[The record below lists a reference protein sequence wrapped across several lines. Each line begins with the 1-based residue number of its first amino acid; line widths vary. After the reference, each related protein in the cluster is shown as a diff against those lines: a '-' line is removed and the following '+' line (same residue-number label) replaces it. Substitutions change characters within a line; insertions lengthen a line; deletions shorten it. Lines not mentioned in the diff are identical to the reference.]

1 MQSLRHL
8 KLKLIPQL
16 FIIYTRYLIGGAF
29 VFASI
34 VKIKGERFTAV
45 DGSDSPLNSP
55 FHLLETLYRSGLY
68 WEFLGYGQLIAGF
81 FLMTQRYAKLG
92 ALMFLTI
99 IANIFVMTV
108 SYGFKGTPFIT
119 GSMLI
124 ANIMLVLWDWDEI
137 KILLNITP
145 VMENKNTWMHDK
157 VWEITGLVL
166 FLFDTTYRFFTDG
179 YTFFIWLVICFL
191 IGLIGL
197 IFGLKKRKVYENSVL
212 C

>member
-68 WEFLGYGQLIAGF
+68 WEFLGY
-81 FLMTQRYAKLG
+81 
-92 ALMFLTI
+92 
-99 IANIFVMTV
+99 
-108 SYGFKGTPFIT
+108 SYGFTGTPFIT